1 MEIIYDQ
8 TKLNAD
14 CAVTLGVFDGVHLGH
29 RELLKQV
36 NAIAK
41 SKGLQTT
48 VVTFNKHPLSV
59 LNPERAPKMLT
70 TTKRKLELLE
80 ETGLVNNVL
89 LIDFNI
95 AIAHLE
101 ATDFI
106 KDVFVDQLNT
116 KAICVG
122 ENFSFGHDRK
132 GNVDLLKSQSQE
144 YGFEVFPLELL
155 QSDSEHKPISSTL
168 IRQYISVGDVVE
180 AKKYLGRAHEI
191 SGVVVHG
198 DHKGRELGYP
208 TANTQVDKNLAI
220 PNDGV
225 YAGRVLVKNK
235 IDQSCISIG
244 VRPTFHDDNIR
255 VVEPYILDFD
265 QDIYFENISIMFEE
279 KIRDQQ
285 VFSSVDDLI
294 DQIELDCLQTRK
306 IVEN

>member
-1 MEIIYDQ
+1 M
-8 TKLNAD
+8 
-14 CAVTLGVFDGVHLGH
+14 
-29 RELLKQV
+29 
-36 NAIAK
+36 
-41 SKGLQTT
+41 
-48 VVTFNKHPLSV
+48 
-59 LNPERAPKMLT
+59 
-70 TTKRKLELLE
+70 
-80 ETGLVNNVL
+80 
-89 LIDFNI
+89 
-95 AIAHLE
+95 
-101 ATDFI
+101 
-106 KDVFVDQLNT
+106 
-116 KAICVG
+116 
-122 ENFSFGHDRK
+122 
-132 GNVDLLKSQSQE
+132 
-144 YGFEVFPLELL
+144 
-155 QSDSEHKPISSTL
+155 
-168 IRQYISVGDVVE
+168 
-180 AKKYLGRAHEI
+180 
-191 SGVVVHG
+191 
-198 DHKGRELGYP
+198 GYP